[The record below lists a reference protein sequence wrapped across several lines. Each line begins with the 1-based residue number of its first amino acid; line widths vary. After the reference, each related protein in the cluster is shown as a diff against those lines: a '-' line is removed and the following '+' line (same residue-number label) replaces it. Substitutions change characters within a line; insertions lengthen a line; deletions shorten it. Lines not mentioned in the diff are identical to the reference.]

1 MKVSQIYAIVN
12 AMSQEY
18 LGKTDIVNE
27 DLTGIVDFGDQIQ
40 NLGLLDNYVKSL
52 IDHIGKVVF
61 VDRPYQG
68 SVPSVLMDGWEYGAI
83 MEKIAMDEYPK
94 AQENDTWNLQNGKSY
109 DPNVFNQP
117 KASAKFFNKR
127 STFEIPISLAEKQVK
142 SAFSNAQQLNSFFSM
157 INTAIETSMTIK
169 LDSLVMSTINSM
181 SAATIKNAETTPTPR
196 AVNLLTLYNTRFTK
210 TLTVAQAIQDP
221 AFLRWAS
228 FYMGIY
234 VKRLSKLS
242 TLFNVGGKERF
253 TSADRL
259 HIVLLDEFVKASEAY
274 LQSDTYHE
282 NFVKLPNAETVPYWQ
297 GSGTDYDFESTSS
310 INVKYQPSQD
320 SASAPPAAVTVEQSG
335 ILGVMFDRDALGV
348 SNLDRRTTTNYNP
361 RGEFFNNWYK
371 FDAGYFN
378 DLNENFVVFYV
389 EDAGSGDVSGK

>member
-1 MKVSQIYAIVN
+1 MKVSQIYEIVN

-18 LGKTDIVNE
+18 LGKTDIVTE

-40 NLGLLDNYVKSL
+40 NLGMLDNYVKSL

-181 SAATIKNAETTPTPR
+181 SAATIKNAESTPTPR
-196 AVNLLTLYNTRFTK
+196 AVNLLALYNTRFTQ
-210 TLTVAQAIQDP
+210 TLTAAQAIQDP

-297 GSGTDYDFESTSS
+297 GSGTDYDFESTSA
-310 INVKYQPSQD
+310 INVKYQPSQND
-320 SASAPPAAVTVEQSG
+320 AGTLPAAVSVEQSG

-389 EDAGSGDVSGK
+389 EDAGAGA

>member
-1 MKVSQIYAIVN
+1 MKVAQIYEIVN
-12 AMSQEY
+12 AMSEEY
-18 LGKTDIVNE
+18 LGKTDLVKE
-27 DLTGIVDFGDQIQ
+27 DLSNIVEFGDEIQ
-40 NLGLLDNYVKSL
+40 NLNLLDNYVKSL

-169 LDSLVMSTINSM
+169 LDSLVMATINSM
-181 SAATIKNAETTPTPR
+181 SAATLHDAATTATPR
-196 AVNLLTLYNTRFTK
+196 AVNLLKMYNTKFTK
-210 TLTVAQAIQDP
+210 TLTAAQSVQDP
-221 AFLRWAS
+221 EFLRWAS

-253 TSADRL
+253 TAADRL

-274 LQSDTYHE
+274 LQSDTYHD

-297 GSGTDYDFESTSS
+297 GSGTGYDFTSTSA
-310 INVKYQPSQD
+310 ITVKYQPAQGD
-320 SASAPPAAVTVEQSG
+320 AAVAPAAVEVAQGG

-348 SNLDRRTTTNYNP
+348 SNLNRRTTTNFNP

-378 DLNENFVVFYV
+378 DLNENFIVFYV
-389 EDAGSGDVSGK
+389 ADDTTSGE

>member
-1 MKVSQIYAIVN
+1 MKVSQIYEIVN

-181 SAATIKNAETTPTPR
+181 SAATIKNAESVPTPR
-196 AVNLLTLYNTRFTK
+196 AVNLLTLYNTRFTQ
-210 TLTVAQAIQDP
+210 TLTAAQAIQDP

-297 GSGTDYDFESTSS
+297 GSGTDYDFESTSA

-320 SASAPPAAVTVEQSG
+320 SAGAPPAAVTVEQSG

-389 EDAGSGDVSGK
+389 EDAGE

>member
-1 MKVSQIYAIVN
+1 MKVSQIYEIVN

-18 LGKTDIVNE
+18 LGKTDIVTE

-181 SAATIKNAETTPTPR
+181 SAATIKNAESTATPR

-210 TLTVAQAIQDP
+210 TLTAAQAIQDP
-221 AFLRWAS
+221 DFLRWAS

-310 INVKYQPSQD
+310 INVKYQPSQND
-320 SASAPPAAVTVEQSG
+320 AGTLPAAVTVEQGG

-389 EDAGSGDVSGK
+389 EDAGVGA